1 MKEETTNQENLLCP
15 KAGTATSSPANITA
29 SQSDMNIVN
38 VMLWMQRNANEES
51 TAQKNR
57 PSIERKPTRSLGLV
71 TCTLY
76 QQSFR

>member
-15 KAGTATSSPANITA
+15 KAGTATSSPSELTS
-29 SQSDMNIVN
+29 SQCELN
-38 VMLWMQRNANEES
+38 VPNLMIWMQRNANEES